1 MNNGLELN
9 MSRLRRCLEYSKIV
23 IVGLVVVVL
32 LIPLTASAQ
41 EVAVGQATATVQ
53 AVLAVTSV
61 QDLNFGNVLQGVPS
75 SADIDVVA
83 EAADFSVT
91 GSGGAEVAL
100 YLQLP
105 EYLWNSTNTDRM
117 IISFSATDCEID
129 ANIGTAATKVA
140 EVVAD
145 PYNLPATNLHAT
157 NNILHVYLAGS
168 VFPAVDQAVGAYSAD
183 IVLTAAYTGN

>member
-1 MNNGLELN
+1 
-9 MSRLRRCLEYSKIV
+9 MSEILKRLATTK
-23 IVGLVVVVL
+23 VGLLCLALVLL
-32 LIPLTASAQ
+32 LIPSAAMAQ

-75 SADIDVVA
+75 SADIDVIA

-105 EYLWNSTNTDRM
+105 EYLWNTTNTDRM
-117 IISFSATDCEID
+117 QISFSSTDCEID
-129 ANIGTAATKVA
+129 PNIGTAAAKVA

>member
-1 MNNGLELN
+1 
-9 MSRLRRCLEYSKIV
+9 MSEIKKRLATVKVGFLCLA
-23 IVGLVVVVL
+23 LALL
-32 LIPLTASAQ
+32 LIPSAATAQ

-75 SADIDVVA
+75 SADIDVVL
-83 EAADFSVT
+83 EAADFSVV

-105 EYLWNSTNTDRM
+105 EYLWNTTNTDRM
-117 IISFSATDCEID
+117 QIAFSSTDCEID
-129 ANIGTAATKVA
+129 ANVGTAATKVA

-145 PYNLPATNLHAT
+145 PYNLPATSLHAVS
-157 NNILHVYLAGS
+157 NILHVYLAGS

>member
-1 MNNGLELN
+1 MSKLRKRLVSPNVGFFGLA
-9 MSRLRRCLEYSKIV
+9 I
-23 IVGLVVVVL
+23 VVL
-32 LIPLTASAQ
+32 LLPLSAAAQ

-117 IISFSATDCEID
+117 IIAFNSTDCEID
-129 ANIGTAATKVA
+129 PNIGTAATKVA
-140 EVVAD
+140 PVVND
-145 PYNLPATNLHAT
+145 PYNLTATALHAT

-168 VFPAVDQAVGAYSAD
+168 VFPAVDQAVGAYTAD

>member
-1 MNNGLELN
+1 
-9 MSRLRRCLEYSKIV
+9 MSKVTKHLAKVQIVALCLVLSA
-23 IVGLVVVVL
+23 L
-32 LIPLTASAQ
+32 LIPSMVSSQ

-53 AVLAVTSV
+53 AALAVASV
-61 QDLNFGNVLQGVPS
+61 QDLNFGNILQGVPA
-75 SADIDVVA
+75 SADIDVIA

-117 IISFSATDCEID
+117 IISFSSTDCEID
-129 ANIGTAATKVA
+129 PNIGDAATKVA
-140 EVVAD
+140 PVTVN

-168 VFPAVDQAVGAYSAD
+168 VYPAVDQAVGAYSAD